1 MFRKRKPN
9 EDIEKIIN
17 FIQSC
22 DILDEK
28 SLCIDLL
35 NFVSENNLYYLFM
48 SKVYL
53 DRLNSRLDDL
63 NLKHVNI

>member
-9 EDIEKIIN
+9 EDIEKIVN
-17 FIQSC
+17 FIESS

-35 NFVSENNLYYLFM
+35 NFVTENNLYYLFM

>member
-17 FIQSC
+17 FIQTC
-22 DILDEK
+22 DILDDK

-63 NLKHVNI
+63 NLNHVNI